1 MTVYHFRKISPIFL
15 EVQMNKIITLIL
27 ILVGILSGCSQRSL
41 HSGSLYGSEEMGSPT
56 YFKKGIILSV
66 RDVVIKGTESG
77 VGVAAGAAAGGL
89 AGSTL
94 GGNTATRA
102 LGGLGG
108 AVIGGIVG
116 HKAESLITGGNASE
130 FIVQPDKGDPYAI
143 VQINK
148 EELKAGERVL
158 IIESGKLRIVRDK
171 TLNK

>member
-1 MTVYHFRKISPIFL
+1 
-15 EVQMNKIITLIL
+15 MNKSIILIL
-27 ILVGILSGCSQRSL
+27 ILAGILSGCSQRSL
-41 HSGSLYGSEEMGSPT
+41 HSGSVYGSEEMGSPT

-66 RDVVIKGTESG
+66 RDVVIKDNELRYIPG
-77 VGVAAGAAAGGL
+77 VGAAAGAATGGL
-89 AGSTL
+89 VGSTL

-102 LGGLGG
+102 LGGFGG

-116 HKAESLITGGNASE
+116 HKAENIITGGDASE

-171 TLNK
+171 TSKK

>member
-1 MTVYHFRKISPIFL
+1 MEAQVNK
-15 EVQMNKIITLIL
+15 KIILLL

-41 HSGSLYGSEEMGSPT
+41 HSGSVYGSGEMGSPN

-77 VGVAAGAAAGGL
+77 VGVAAGASVGGL

-108 AVIGGIVG
+108 AVVGGIVG
-116 HKAESLITGGNASE
+116 HKAENMITGGDASE
-130 FIVQPDKGDPYAI
+130 FIVKPDKGDPYAI
-143 VQINK
+143 VQVDK
-148 EELKAGERVL
+148 EGLKVGERVL
-158 IIESGKLRIVRDK
+158 IIESGKLRIVRDNTSK
-171 TLNK
+171 K

>member
-1 MTVYHFRKISPIFL
+1 
-15 EVQMNKIITLIL
+15 MNKTIILIL

-41 HSGSLYGSEEMGSPT
+41 HSGSVYGSEEMGSPA

-77 VGVAAGAAAGGL
+77 VGVAAGAATGGL

-116 HKAESLITGGNASE
+116 HKAENIITGGDASE

-148 EELKAGERVL
+148 EELKVGERVL
-158 IIESGKLRIVRDK
+158 IIESGKLRIVRDNTSK
-171 TLNK
+171 K